1 MADKTWDFIVVG
13 GGLAGSVVSSR
24 VSEAHPELRI
34 LLIEAGS
41 DVTQEKSWNLT
52 DAATAPF
59 LVGTELDWQ
68 DATIPQLALG
78 NRTIPSSSGK
88 ALGGGT
94 VINRGELLQC
104 SVLSKATHHPQIS
117 YLKAD
122 QV

>member
-24 VSEAHPELRI
+24 VSESHPELRI

-41 DVTQEKSWNLT
+41 DVTQDKNWNLT

-68 DATIPQLALG
+68 DATVPQLALA
-78 NRTIPSSSGK
+78 NRTIPSASGK

-94 VINRGELLQC
+94 VINRGELLQG
-104 SVLSKATHHPQIS
+104 SVLSKATRHPQIS